1 MSAAACVTRPAPGR
15 MSAALALSLLAHVLL
30 LSMTVGGNGAG
41 LPGLQF
47 PWKERRLAANDLQV
61 LLAPARPVVP
71 APATVPPAAVTTP
84 SSSRQAAAV
93 GAPLPKDLPPP
104 LIKPSD
110 VPGVSFSPPPLALAS
125 PPAPTPAP
133 ASTPAPSQAA
143 VAATL
148 PPAVKLPIA
157 PDAPPTRPP
166 ADNVARAVP
175 APASDAPAPGNTDS
189 AAQKQI
195 DNLARDQALSQA
207 RLEQQQEQ
215 ERRNAELLRKAELA
229 AAQQKAQQ
237 EAARQEQQ
245 QETGR
250 AEQAAK
256 SEAARLEAERQE
268 LARVRQEQAR
278 QEAAREAFAQAEAA
292 RQEGARQEQAQ
303 QARAEQESRLAQ
315 ARQDAIKEEAARQ
328 AQAKQEEAQRERAQQ
343 ESKREERLR
352 AIANQLKQEA
362 AQPTTSSLRRG
373 WLFGRADP
381 NADLVLYAETLR
393 RKIELNMTF
402 DMVRDAVKQPHTQPI
417 VTVAIR
423 ADGTIEKVTFVVS
436 SGVTAI
442 DDAIRRVVASQAP
455 YGAFPPSLA
464 RQYDVIEIRRT
475 WLFDTAIRLQ

>member
-30 LSMTVGGNGAG
+30 LSMTLGGNGAG

-61 LLAPARPVVP
+61 LLAPARPADP
-71 APATVPPAAVTTP
+71 APAAVPRAAVATP
-84 SSSRQAAAV
+84 SSIRQAAV
-93 GAPLPKDLPPP
+93 VSAPLPRDLPPP
-104 LIKPSD
+104 VVKPSD
-110 VPGVSFSPPPLALAS
+110 VPGVSFSPPPLALEP

-133 ASTPAPSQAA
+133 ARTPAPSQAA
-143 VAATL
+143 VVAIP

-157 PDAPPTRPP
+157 PEATPTRPS
-166 ADNVARAVP
+166 ADKVARA
-175 APASDAPAPGNTDS
+175 APAPGSDAPSPGNTDN

-195 DNLARDQALSQA
+195 DNLARDRALSQA
-207 RLEQQQEQ
+207 RLEQEQEQ
-215 ERRNAELLRKAELA
+215 EQRNTELLRQAELA
-229 AAQQKAQQ
+229 AAQREAQR

-245 QETGR
+245 LETAR
-250 AEQAAK
+250 AEQAAR

-278 QEAAREAFAQAEAA
+278 QEVA
-292 RQEGARQEQAQ
+292 RQA
-303 QARAEQESRLAQ
+303 SAQ

-423 ADGTIEKVTFVVS
+423 ADGTVEKVTFVVS
-436 SGVTAI
+436 SGVAAI
-442 DDAIRRVVASQAP
+442 DEAIRKVVASQAP
-455 YGAFPPSLA
+455 YGVFPPSLA